1 VENRWGRDGEDC
13 SDTVGMGIDRH
24 LAAQA
29 AGYRADVLHAL
40 EP

>member
-1 VENRWGRDGEDC
+1 MAKTVAIL
-13 SDTVGMGIDRH
+13 TVGMGIDRH